1 MFPVPGHF
9 MRDVTNAQLAI
20 MRGMTD
26 LTRTKPPKRGAAAAA
41 MSKQCNTSAIGAR
54 RQNR

>member
-20 MRGMTD
+20 MRVMTD